1 MTQKALSS
9 VWMAATA
16 FLLITLPTMSCRE
29 QSATPAEKSGRKPS
43 MVTPPAIRI
52 LPLGRVPKA
61 MVQSATEELRKVFPD
76 VKVLPAEAMPA
87 HAWYPKRA
95 RWRADTLI
103 RWMGMR
109 ASAGE
114 VWLGI
119 TTEDISSTKEGVAQD
134 FGIMG
139 LGQKPGHA
147 CVASDKRLK
156 DKSQFHKIVIHE
168 LGHTAGLNHCPSD
181 RCLMRAANGKDHTR
195 EIDTF
200 CPRCREVLLNK
211 GWKI

>member
-1 MTQKALSS
+1 MAALGLTLILLAPTSCLDQAASTADKAGQKAN
-9 VWMAATA
+9 
-16 FLLITLPTMSCRE
+16 
-29 QSATPAEKSGRKPS
+29 PAS
-43 MVTPPAIRI
+43 PPGIRI
-52 LPLGRVPKA
+52 LPLGKAPKA
-61 MVQSATEELRKVFPD
+61 WVQSTADGLRKVFPD

-87 HAWYPKRA
+87 HAWYPERA

-103 RWMGMR
+103 QWMGMR

-139 LGQKPGHA
+139 LGQKPGRA

-168 LGHTAGLNHCPSD
+168 LGHTAGLNHCSSD
-181 RCLMRAANGKDHTR
+181 QCLMRAANGKDHTR

-200 CPRCREVLLNK
+200 CPRCREVLLKK